1 MCFNGSMHHRN
12 LPYISGPVDEGKCPT
27 AGAAGNIFSFC
38 EAALKISGPVPIR
51 QQLGREL
58 GPGTLATAVTA
69 TSVGDNTV
77 AIVGTQAGTVI
88 KVLLA
93 DGEATV
99 VDSFVA
105 AEGEPVLAGTR
116 MHPNNVELLVLTPT
130 RLRRL
135 KIADCGQLGFC
146 GECLSKRDPFCGWC
160 SLQNE
165 CTLQDDCS
173 DLTSSRRSSAAAS
186 KWLSLGAK
194 HQCIHLENIAPSS
207 LAVAELSNISL
218 QIFALPELP
227 PTDQYQCVY
236 DGHLSLR
243 ATKVPGGLVCP
254 SPPLASRPAILPG
267 SDHVTMNLAVTSHQA
282 AREFVSTNIMLYSC
296 DTHSTCSDC
305 VSSLW
310 PCSWCIYSNKC
321 SHMSSASVS
330 SCREAIV
337 SADTSV
343 FQLLQPV
350 APGAGPRQ
358 VAAVCGRHQ
367 RALPAGRRPPREP
380 QSGDR
385 PGAGQPRV
393 QRHGV
398 LQRPHHQG
406 GHRQPR
412 QGETCASWG
421 N

>member
-1 MCFNGSMHHRN
+1 MP
-12 LPYISGPVDEGKCPT
+12 LIST
-27 AGAAGNIFSFC
+27 ASAEENY
-38 EAALKISGPVPIR
+38 L
-51 QQLGREL
+51 
-58 GPGTLATAVTA
+58 T
-69 TSVGDNTV
+69 
-77 AIVGTQAGTVI
+77 
-88 KVLLA
+88 
-93 DGEATV
+93 DG
-99 VDSFVA
+99 
-105 AEGEPVLAGTR
+105 
-116 MHPNNVELLVLTPT
+116 
-130 RLRRL
+130 
-135 KIADCGQLGFC
+135 
-146 GECLSKRDPFCGWC
+146 LSK
-160 SLQNE
+160 N
-165 CTLQDDCS
+165 
-173 DLTSSRRSSAAAS
+173 
-186 KWLSLGAK
+186 
-194 HQCIHLENIAPSS
+194 QCIHLENIAPSS

-305 VSSLW
+305 ASSLW

-358 VAAVCGRHQ
+358 VAAVRGRHQ

-385 PGAGQPRV
+385 
-393 QRHGV
+393 
-398 LQRPHHQG
+398 
-406 GHRQPR
+406 
-412 QGETCASWG
+412 
-421 N
+421 

>member
-1 MCFNGSMHHRN
+1 MNQFSGLSIRRLEPRLAYIDRN
-12 LPYISGPVDEGKCPT
+12 MTHFSSLVRCLPSLT
-27 AGAAGNIFSFC
+27 LIFC
-38 EAALKISGPVPIR
+38 LMT
-51 QQLGREL
+51 QDQLNLMFTGLCGVTSLTEL
-58 GPGTLATAVTA
+58 AILMPLI
-69 TSVGDNTV
+69 NTV
-77 AIVGTQAGTVI
+77 SAEENYLT
-88 KVLLA
+88 
-93 DGEATV
+93 DG
-99 VDSFVA
+99 
-105 AEGEPVLAGTR
+105 
-116 MHPNNVELLVLTPT
+116 
-130 RLRRL
+130 
-135 KIADCGQLGFC
+135 
-146 GECLSKRDPFCGWC
+146 LS
-160 SLQNE
+160 
-165 CTLQDDCS
+165 
-173 DLTSSRRSSAAAS
+173 
-186 KWLSLGAK
+186 K

-343 FQLLQPV
+343 FQLLQDNPSQLISY
-350 APGAGPRQ
+350 GAQ
-358 VAAVCGRHQ
+358 YC
-367 RALPAGRRPPREP
+367 
-380 QSGDR
+380 
-385 PGAGQPRV
+385 PRV
-393 QRHGV
+393 QLAAQLFV
-398 LQRPHHQG
+398 PNNVPQELSLAVTNLPDLAQ
-406 GHRQPR
+406 HRAGPATSFMC
-412 QGETCASWG
+412 EVEIEEINTSD
-421 N
+421 